1 MVQNSI
7 ATPATH
13 RWGNGSA
20 SEALNLPHHTLYRVW
35 GVAGQEVCFKV
46 RCGKRSGVGTVE
58 LTSHLSARWPVVR
71 SGVGRRETLGGGQ
84 S

>member
-20 SEALNLPHHTLYRVW
+20 SEALNLPHHTLYR
-35 GVAGQEVCFKV
+35 GVGCGGAGSLFKV
-46 RCGKRSGVGTVE
+46 RCGKRSACRPAAQAPE
-58 LTSHLSARWPVVR
+58 PSALP
-71 SGVGRRETLGGGQ
+71 RRQ
-84 S
+84 R